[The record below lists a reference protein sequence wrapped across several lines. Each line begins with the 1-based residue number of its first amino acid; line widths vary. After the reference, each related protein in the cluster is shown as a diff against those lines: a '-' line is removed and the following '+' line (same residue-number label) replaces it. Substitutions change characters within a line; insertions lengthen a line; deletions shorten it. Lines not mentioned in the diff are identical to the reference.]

1 MLAYYWIVKLK
12 YFSNSLGMTFML
24 RLNLPSSC
32 IIRWETYFYR
42 LWNTKGSLWFNL
54 RLILQSLWAEP
65 LYFPLIW
72 KLSLTLSLSLP
83 YIIINI
89 TIITNPTV
97 SRILKAFIVMFDHR
111 KFLLKILLSRYCNIY
126 FR

>member
-32 IIRWETYFYR
+32 IIRRETYFYR

-111 KFLLKILLSRYCNIY
+111 KFFLKILLSRYCNIY